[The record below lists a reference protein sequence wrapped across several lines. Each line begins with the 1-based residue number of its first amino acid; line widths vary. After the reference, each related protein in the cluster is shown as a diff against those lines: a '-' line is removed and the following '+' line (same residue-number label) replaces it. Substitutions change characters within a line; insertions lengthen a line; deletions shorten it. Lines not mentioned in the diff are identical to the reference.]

1 MMIIE
6 EVYTVKQDR
15 EGIEGLPPEAR
26 KNARLKADNSFP
38 LNKTTSKNRAFL
50 RGFSN
55 KRAPSDQE
63 AFPAGATARHHHGWK
78 SPRASFLTPLGAIRY
93 PVSFW

>member
-6 EVYTVKQDR
+6 RGCTVKQHR
-15 EGIEGLPPEAR
+15 EEIEGLPLEPR
-26 KNARLKADNSFP
+26 KNARPKTDHFFP
-38 LNKTTSKNRAFL
+38 LNKTTSKNRALL

-55 KRAPSDQE
+55 RRTLSDQE
-63 AFPAGATARHHHGWK
+63 AFPARAIVRHHHGWK
-78 SPRASFLTPLGAIRY
+78 SPRPSFLTLLGAIRY